1 MCVETQ
7 YLLHW
12 KQDRHLLA
20 GGRWPVRQT
29 VEQKSCVEPF
39 LWNAVWPFS
48 RTYKHSGN
56 STLGNEKLL
65 SAKRAISKASHM
77 DSFPDFPH

>member
-1 MCVETQ
+1 MEVETTM

-12 KQDRHLLA
+12 EQDRFLLA
-20 GGRWPVRQT
+20 GGRWPVRHT

-48 RTYKHSGN
+48 RTYNHLQN
-56 STLGNEKLL
+56 HDT
-65 SAKRAISKASHM
+65 
-77 DSFPDFPH
+77 